1 MKHIIALTLSIFI
14 IYLMVYTYNVGG
26 AYHGGDAVV
35 VIEDFSK
42 DKTKNSALK
51 ENDNIKSKLKNL
63 QNKAVN
69 VAKFKVSKLY
79 IQRCSSCH
87 GIDGGGIIGP
97 NLFSKNKETMYKKL
111 QGYKAGT
118 IKNEIMQQIV
128 ENLSEK
134 QIKELS
140 DEIGNFSNL
149 SKKDL

>member
-14 IYLMVYTYNVGG
+14 IYLMVYTYSIGG
-26 AYHGGDAVV
+26 AYHGGHAG
-35 VIEDFSK
+35 VITQDLLK
-42 DKTKNSALK
+42 NKTKNSASK

-63 QNKAVN
+63 QNKASN
-69 VAKFKVSKLY
+69 MTKFKVSKLY

-87 GIDGGGIIGP
+87 GIDGNGIIGP
-97 NLFSKNKETMYKKL
+97 KLFSQSKEYIYKKL
-111 QGYKAGT
+111 QDYKVGT
-118 IKNEIMQQIV
+118 IKNAIMQKIV

-140 DEIGNFSNL
+140 DEIGNFNNV